1 LSEHLTSTSVADLLE
16 GRLTRRA
23 ARAVV
28 AHLFQGCEACAAAL
42 VPLPAA
48 EHEYEGAIDSAFAT
62 ALAWVREGAEAEHWL
77 AFYISSGRRCF
88 SNFPLRQ
95 KRRIASWSLCEAL
108 LQLSH
113 ALRKD
118 YPQEMVHFA
127 EIAVEVAS
135 LVHWL
140 PYRLDQL
147 RDLEARAW
155 GELANAYRVADELH
169 QAESALEQAY
179 ERCRVGTGDPLLL
192 ARLDDIAAS
201 LFASQRRFKDAY
213 RSLEKARA
221 LFLLAGDHHGAGR
234 TLISLG
240 LFSGYEG
247 HPEKGIQLITA
258 GLNEIDRDR
267 DPDLVYRALTNIVLL
282 TEKQER
288 YGKARELLALLL
300 PLAEVRAG
308 RIDRIKLAALDGRL
322 AVAVGDLEHAA
333 QTFAQAKRAF
343 EQAGLFYHAALAGLE
358 LAAVWFRQGRTAEVK
373 GLVGE
378 LVTAFSRVQVERE
391 AIAALLMLHKALA
404 RDRATFELIQQA
416 SAVLERLAGKP
427 GKPGRPERPRS

>member
-1 LSEHLTSTSVADLLE
+1 LSEHLTSTRVADLLA
-16 GRLTRRA
+16 GRLPRRA
-23 ARAVV
+23 ARSVV
-28 AHLFQGCEACAAAL
+28 ADLLQGCEPCAAAL
-42 VPLPAA
+42 LPRPAA

-62 ALAWVREGAEAEHWL
+62 ARARVRERAEAERWL
-77 AFYISSGRRCF
+77 AFYISSGRRSF
-88 SNFPLRQ
+88 SNFPASR
-95 KRRIASWSLCEAL
+95 KRRIASWSLCEVL

-127 EIAVEVAS
+127 EIAVQVAS
-135 LVHWL
+135 LVPWL
-140 PYRLDQL
+140 PYRLEQL

-155 GELANAYRVADELH
+155 GELANAYRVADELPM
-169 QAESALEQAY
+169 AEAALAQAY
-179 ERCRVGTGDPLLL
+179 ERGRVGTGDPLLL
-192 ARLDDIAAS
+192 ARLDDVAAS
-201 LFASQRRFKDAY
+201 LFASRRRFKEAY

-221 LFLLAGDHHGAGR
+221 LLLSAGDPHGAGR
-234 TLISLG
+234 TLISKG

-247 HPEKGIQLITA
+247 HPEKGIHLIME

-267 DPDLVYRALTNIVLL
+267 DPDLVYHSLHNIVLL

-288 YGKARELLALLL
+288 YEKARELLALLL

-322 AVAVGDLEHAA
+322 AVAVGDLEHAERV
-333 QTFAQAKRAF
+333 FLKAKEAF

-358 LAAVWFRQGRTAEVK
+358 LAAVWFRQGKTAEVQ
-373 GLVGE
+373 GIVGE
-378 LVTAFSRVQVERE
+378 LVTAFSGVQVERE

-404 RDRATFELIQQA
+404 RDRATFDLLRQA
-416 SAVLERLAGKP
+416 SAALERLAGKP
-427 GKPGRPERPRS
+427 GRPA

>member
-1 LSEHLTSTSVADLLE
+1 MSEHLTSTSVADLLE

-28 AHLFQGCEACAAAL
+28 AHMFQGCEACAAAL
-42 VPLPAA
+42 LPRPA

-62 ALAWVREGAEAEHWL
+62 ARARVREGAEAERWL
-77 AFYISSGRRCF
+77 AFYISSGRRPF
-88 SNFPLRQ
+88 SSFPVRQ
-95 KRRIASWSLCEAL
+95 KRRIASWSLCETL

-135 LVHWL
+135 LVSWL
-140 PYRLDQL
+140 PYRLEQL

-155 GELANAYRVADELH
+155 GELANAYRVADELPL
-169 QAESALEQAY
+169 AESALEQAY
-179 ERCRVGTGDPLLL
+179 ERCRVGTGEPLLL
-192 ARLDDIAAS
+192 ARLDDVAAS
-201 LFASQRRFKDAY
+201 LFASQRRFEEAF
-213 RSLEKARA
+213 RCLEKARA
-221 LFLLAGDHHGAGR
+221 LFLQAGDRHRAGR
-234 TLISLG
+234 TLISMG
-240 LFSGYEG
+240 LFSGYDG
-247 HPEKGIQLITA
+247 RPEAAVQLLTD

-267 DPDLVYRALTNIVLL
+267 DPDLVYRALQNVVLVTEQQGDFEQARNYL
-282 TEKQER
+282 T
-288 YGKARELLALLL
+288 LLIPIAD
-300 PLAEVRAG
+300 VRAG
-308 RIDRIKLAALDGRL
+308 RLDRLKLRWIEGRL
-322 AVAVGDLEHAA
+322 AAGLGDFASAE
-333 QTFAQAKRAF
+333 QIFAQAKRAF
-343 EQAGLFYHAALAGLE
+343 ERAGLFYHAAGTGLD

-416 SAVLERLAGKP
+416 SAALERLAGKP
-427 GKPGRPERPRS
+427 GKPGRRRS

>member
-1 LSEHLTSTSVADLLE
+1 MSEHLTSTSVADLLE

-28 AHLFQGCEACAAAL
+28 AHMFQGCEACAAAL
-42 VPLPAA
+42 LPRPA

-62 ALAWVREGAEAEHWL
+62 ARARVREGAEAERWL
-77 AFYISSGRRCF
+77 AFYISSGRRPF

-140 PYRLDQL
+140 PYRLEQL

-155 GELANAYRVADELH
+155 GELANAYRVADELPL
-169 QAESALEQAY
+169 AESALEQAY
-179 ERCRVGTGDPLLL
+179 ERCRVGTGEPLLL
-192 ARLDDIAAS
+192 ARLDDVAAS
-201 LFASQRRFKDAY
+201 LFASQRRFKEAF

-221 LFLLAGDHHGAGR
+221 LFLQAGDRHRAGR
-234 TLISLG
+234 TLISMG
-240 LFSGYEG
+240 LFSGYDG
-247 HPEKGIQLITA
+247 RPEAAVQLLTD

-267 DPDLVYRALTNIVLL
+267 DPDLVYRALQNVVLVTDAAGRL
-282 TEKQER
+282 
-288 YGKARELLALLL
+288 
-300 PLAEVRAG
+300 RAG
-308 RIDRIKLAALDGRL
+308 PALSPPP
-322 AVAVGDLEHAA
+322 
-333 QTFAQAKRAF
+333 
-343 EQAGLFYHAALAGLE
+343 Y
-358 LAAVWFRQGRTAEVK
+358 
-373 GLVGE
+373 
-378 LVTAFSRVQVERE
+378 
-391 AIAALLMLHKALA
+391 
-404 RDRATFELIQQA
+404 
-416 SAVLERLAGKP
+416 
-427 GKPGRPERPRS
+427 

>member
-1 LSEHLTSTSVADLLE
+1 MSEHLTSTSVADLLE

-28 AHLFQGCEACAAAL
+28 AHLFQGCAACAAAL
-42 VPLPAA
+42 LPQPAA
-48 EHEYEGAIDSAFAT
+48 EHEYEGAIESAFAT
-62 ALAWVREGAEAEHWL
+62 ARARVREGAEAERWL
-77 AFYISSGRRCF
+77 AFYISSGRSSF

-140 PYRLDQL
+140 PYRLEQL

-155 GELANAYRVADELH
+155 GELANAYRVADELPL
-169 QAESALEQAY
+169 AESALEQAY
-179 ERCRVGTGDPLLL
+179 ERCRVGTGEPLLL
-192 ARLDDIAAS
+192 ARLDDVAAS
-201 LFASQRRFKDAY
+201 LFASQRRFEEAFQC
-213 RSLEKARA
+213 LEKARA
-221 LFLLAGDHHGAGR
+221 LFLRAGDRHGAGR
-234 TLISLG
+234 TLIKKG
-240 LFSGYEG
+240 LFSGYDG
-247 HPEKGIQLITA
+247 HPEAAVQLLTD

-267 DPDLVYRALTNIVLL
+267 DPDLVYHSLHNIVFLTMETGDLERARDFLL
-282 TEKQER
+282 
-288 YGKARELLALLL
+288 LLL
-300 PLAEVRAG
+300 PLAERRAG
-308 RIDRIKLAALDGRL
+308 RLDRLKLRWIEGRL
-322 AVAVGDLEHAA
+322 AAGLGDFAA
-333 QTFAQAKRAF
+333 AEQIFAQAKRAF
-343 EQAGLFYHAALAGLE
+343 ERAGLFYHAAGAGLD

-391 AIAALLMLHKALA
+391 AIAALLMLHQALA

-427 GKPGRPERPRS
+427 GKPGRRRS